1 MLLRDLE
8 NTDHPTRMKAS
19 EDESSG
25 DGGRGEEQ
33 GDWSKG
39 YTVVPPVL
47 RRGREMG
54 QDFTKHSHLVTGFP
68 EFIKKTAEADKCLW
82 RVRGTTL

>member
-1 MLLRDLE
+1 
-8 NTDHPTRMKAS
+8 MKAS

-25 DGGRGEEQ
+25 DGGGGEEQ

-39 YTVVPPVL
+39 YTVVSLVL
-47 RRGREMG
+47 TRGREMG

-68 EFIKKTAEADKCLW
+68 EF
-82 RVRGTTL
+82 